1 MNTILKICR
10 VGPLLG
16 LITRWHLYRVS
27 RHVDAASRSVLPR
40 ERFRSLPPCGHADR
54 VPSSQSRRGAASIA
68 IGRYGILMTGSNAV
82 AETRC

>member
-1 MNTILKICR
+1 
-10 VGPLLG
+10 
-16 LITRWHLYRVS
+16 
-27 RHVDAASRSVLPR
+27 
-40 ERFRSLPPCGHADR
+40 